1 MVDLSTFM
9 FIITLNV
16 MMLLAITI
24 HVYVL
29 SVVDVI
35 AIVNIK
41 SGDMSYTRHILE
53 FPSEILWVVGK
64 PYDLD
69 MSENTISN
77 SSHTR
82 QALLVIQTSDEN
94 IHTID
99 VAATGV
105 PHFPQSMGHSS
116 ISTFEVNASSD
127 TGGPVI
133 TDLDNDSDY
142 EVISTAADGLLAI
155 IDNHSTWTISDDST
169 KFSNQTQIVPY
180 LRNLDGESGLLL
192 GVSENGTLLKIKPTI
207 MNNRN
212 DSGMPKFAFEVIE

>member
-69 MSENTISN
+69 KSENTISN

-82 QALLVIQTSDEN
+82 KALLVIQTSD
-94 IHTID
+94 
-99 VAATGV
+99 
-105 PHFPQSMGHSS
+105 
-116 ISTFEVNASSD
+116 
-127 TGGPVI
+127 
-133 TDLDNDSDY
+133 
-142 EVISTAADGLLAI
+142 
-155 IDNHSTWTISDDST
+155 
-169 KFSNQTQIVPY
+169 
-180 LRNLDGESGLLL
+180 
-192 GVSENGTLLKIKPTI
+192 
-207 MNNRN
+207 
-212 DSGMPKFAFEVIE
+212 